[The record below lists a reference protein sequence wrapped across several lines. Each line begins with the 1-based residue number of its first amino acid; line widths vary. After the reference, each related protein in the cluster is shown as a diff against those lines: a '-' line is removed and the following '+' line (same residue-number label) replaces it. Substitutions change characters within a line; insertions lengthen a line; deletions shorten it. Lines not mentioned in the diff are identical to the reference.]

1 MPVKIAEPVK
11 SSVIQR
17 WLQGKT
23 RDDIA
28 RENGLSSGAVSTI
41 VSEWRLK
48 LGLASADELREL
60 GTAMNKAGI
69 SAAQCALGFRAAMIM
84 TDLGVKE
91 ENFDSFILDIYN
103 RCKSLSLSPKDI
115 AAHLKDL
122 LEFSKTIPLSQIPE
136 YINLKKEEKKKLE
149 EEIEKSEENKKC
161 LEAESSKIESLID
174 EEIRS
179 HKMTTQ
185 KLRWIS
191 HLKLELAKHNIPLND
206 LEQFVKVINGINN
219 YGYNINKVI
228 NEFSDLNRLTAE
240 KNALELA
247 VQNLENTVNKLKQE
261 KSSIEQALY
270 FHNQTLSVYNML
282 DRMQFG
288 LKELKQLRSTIIEI
302 GIANNMSS
310 DQAIQKFYMDLE
322 HDYDNKL
329 GFESKLEKLRLEIA
343 DLSRDQTRLRSE
355 TLAQPL
361 AGPML
366 VRLIQRGIT
375 EQDIVDITHFFE
387 RNKAIG
393 IEGQKLSIELDR
405 YGSIRSAIEESIKE
419 NDSLKMEQESLQIY
433 KQDIHKYYQSILFE
447 LICLQNTASF
457 YHSSADS
464 LKKENMI
471 LLSIIGSIYQVLCMT
486 LESGRTE
493 KLNRHD
499 YFVPL
504 IRASAGEA
512 VSTDDIKLAT
522 DKALEIASSKIDPSD
537 KTLTEALSSARFAL
551 KAIKT

>member
-1 MPVKIAEPVK
+1 MPAKIADSVK

-17 WLQGKT
+17 WIQGKS
-23 RDDIA
+23 RDSIA
-28 RENGLSSGAVSTI
+28 IEIGLSSGAVSMI
-41 VSEWRLK
+41 VSDWRVK
-48 LGLASADELREL
+48 LGVASADEIREL
-60 GTAMNKAGI
+60 GTAMNKVGI
-69 SAAQCALGFRAAMIM
+69 SAAQCARGFRAAMIM
-84 TDLGVKE
+84 SDLGVQE
-91 ENFDSFILDIYN
+91 DSFDSFILDIYN
-103 RCKSLSLSPKDI
+103 SCKSLPLSPKDI
-115 AAHLKDL
+115 ADHLKDL
-122 LEFSKTIPLSQIPE
+122 LDFSKTIPLSQISE
-136 YINLKKEEKKKLE
+136 YINQKNEEKKKLQE
-149 EEIEKSEENKKC
+149 ELEKLREIKKRLEIECSN
-161 LEAESSKIESLID
+161 IESLKD
-174 EEIRS
+174 EEIKS
-179 HKMTTQ
+179 HKMTTE

-191 HLKLELAKHNIPLND
+191 HLKLELDKHNIPLND

-219 YGYNINKVI
+219 YGYDVNKVI
-228 NEFSDLNRLTAE
+228 NKFSDLARLDGE

-247 VQNLENTVNKLKQE
+247 VQNLENTLNNLNQQ
-261 KSSIEQALY
+261 KSFLEQAAY
-270 FHNQTLSVYNML
+270 IHNQTLSVYNML

-310 DQAIQKFYMDLE
+310 DQAIQKFYEDIE

-375 EQDIVDITHFFE
+375 EQDIVDITHIFE
-387 RNKAIG
+387 RHKAVG
-393 IEGQKLSIELDR
+393 IDRKILTTELDR
-405 YGSIRSAIEESIKE
+405 FGSIRSAIEESIKE
-419 NDSLKMEQESLQIY
+419 NDSLKMEQESLQIE
-433 KQDIHKYYQSILFE
+433 KQDIHKYYQSILFQS
-447 LICLQNTASF
+447 ICLRNTVRF
-457 YHSSADS
+457 YHASADS
-464 LKKENMI
+464 LKKENLI
-471 LLSIIGSIYQVLCMT
+471 LLSIIGSIYQVLCMN
-486 LESGRTE
+486 LQSERTE
-493 KLNRHD
+493 KLNRVD
-499 YFVPL
+499 SFLPL
-504 IRASAGEA
+504 IRASAGET